1 MQSDRIALNEC
12 HKEDLDM
19 RDAKTDHK
27 DGIVRF
33 GILGNAWIARD
44 FVIPA
49 MLSSETCK
57 VAGIASRK
65 LLPLDFLP
73 EIRHYQ
79 GYDELLD
86 DPEIDAVYIPLPN
99 ALHCEW
105 SIRAMRKGKHV
116 LCEKPIAMNAR
127 ECEEMMQAS
136 KDNHVILMEAF
147 MYRYSD
153 RMEQLES
160 VLDSGILGQ
169 IRGMHSDFGYTL
181 DWDSPARQDPA
192 LGGGSLYDVGCYCID
207 CMNLVMR
214 HEGASF
220 ADAGATF
227 RKQGGVD
234 YRASGWLLYS
244 NGVTAT
250 FDCWFDAHPH
260 QEITLVGT
268 KGVLSISDPFHETPA
283 AMTIT
288 TSEGTRLIDLSPTP
302 TYKLEAEA
310 FAAAVLGQSS
320 RLVALEETLA
330 TMRVLDRLYSF
341 MK

>member
-1 MQSDRIALNEC
+1 
-12 HKEDLDM
+12 M
-19 RDAKTDHK
+19 REEKMNRTD
-27 DGIVRF
+27 GAVRF

-49 MLSSETCK
+49 MMSSTSCR

-65 LLPLDFLP
+65 VLPSDFLP
-73 EIRHYQ
+73 EIRHYPS
-79 GYDELLD
+79 YDELLD
-86 DPEIDAVYIPLPN
+86 DPGIDAVYIPLPN
-99 ALHCEW
+99 ALHCAW

-127 ECEEMMQAS
+127 ECEEMIQAS

-153 RMEQLES
+153 RMKQLES
-160 VLDSGILGQ
+160 VLASGILGE

-234 YRASGWLLYS
+234 YRAGGWLLYS
-244 NGVTAT
+244 NGVQAT

-260 QEITLVGT
+260 QDITLVGT
-268 KGVLSISDPFHETPA
+268 KGVLSMTDPFHETPA

-288 TSEGTRLIDLSPTP
+288 TSEGTSTVDLPSTP

-310 FAAAVLGQSS
+310 FADAVRGKTT
-320 RLVALEETLA
+320 RLVALEETLE